1 MKPLLLIVF
10 AAACVLPVV
19 LADESSSV
27 SKKPDS
33 NKELQERIEKLEK
46 RVAALEKANG
56 HDVSSIQS
64 GSRTFSK

>member
-1 MKPLLLIVF
+1 MKPFLLIVF

-19 LADESSSV
+19 LADESSGLP
-27 SKKPDS
+27 KKPDS

-56 HDVSSIQS
+56 QDVTLIES
-64 GSRTFSK
+64 GSKPLLK